1 MIQPSGDISSSVE
14 VSQCGKEMLGPEAR
28 GDNGTRERQ
37 GRVDKIANGF
47 ISLLSGSQTMFPS
60 SSYDANRFMS
70 DEAATINEVE
80 ASNTMLEYGR
90 ERGTERE
97 GRWAS
102 NWTSGIHST
111 RLGPWACHTISLCVA
126 IRNTP
131 NAHATHCSSNNR
143 HVPLQST
150 AGSLP
155 STPTAS
161 MS

>member
-1 MIQPSGDISSSVE
+1 MSRWIPICRWNIVEIRYALPSTSPWSAAIGIPRWWE
-14 VSQCGKEMLGPEAR
+14 TPFYGP
-28 GDNGTRERQ
+28 T
-37 GRVDKIANGF
+37 F
-47 ISLLSGSQTMFPS
+47 TSTTLSQTMFPS

-80 ASNTMLEYGR
+80 TSNTMLEYGR

-102 NWTSGIHST
+102 SWTSGIHST

-126 IRNTP
+126 ICNTP
-131 NAHATHCSSNNR
+131 NAYATHCSSNNR
-143 HVPLQST
+143 HVPLRST